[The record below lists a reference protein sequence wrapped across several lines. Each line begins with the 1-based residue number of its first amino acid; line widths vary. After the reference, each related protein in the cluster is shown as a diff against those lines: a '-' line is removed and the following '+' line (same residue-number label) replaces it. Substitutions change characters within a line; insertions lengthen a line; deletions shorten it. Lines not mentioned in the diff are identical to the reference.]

1 MFFEHLVPNNYPQ
14 LDWIQVEISSY
25 CNASCIYCPHSA
37 FRANWQNRF
46 LSLAA
51 FRNLMAAFSKTNLV
65 YLQGWGEPFMHPE
78 FFEMLQIAKDAGCI
92 VGTTTNGTLVGREFI
107 EKMVRQGLDVI
118 GFSLAGVDEKND
130 KIREGTRIKK
140 VLECIEEIH
149 RAKDKFGADNPQI
162 HIAYMLLRSGLDDL
176 EKLPEFLGNT
186 GAAQIVVSSLSYVV
200 SPEMET
206 ESILASAEEEYSELK
221 DRLVE
226 VRRNAENQGADLYF
240 HIVSPAKNNFCCSE
254 NIPRAVV
261 VGSGGSLSPCVMKQ
275 IPVQGENFHY
285 VNGKKHLMQN
295 LSFGNVQN
303 ESLRTIWHRKEY
315 QKVIHKFRNC
325 EMPSFCQNCLKTTID
340 NLE

>member
-1 MFFEHLVPNNYPQ
+1 
-14 LDWIQVEISSY
+14 
-25 CNASCIYCPHSA
+25 
-37 FRANWQNRF
+37 
-46 LSLAA
+46 
-51 FRNLMAAFSKTNLV
+51 
-65 YLQGWGEPFMHPE
+65 MHPE

-92 VGTTTNGTLVGREFI
+92 VGTTTNGTLVSREFI

-176 EKLPEFLGNT
+176 KKLPEFLGNT
-186 GAAQIVVSSLSYVV
+186 GAAQVVVSSLSYVV
-200 SPEMET
+200 SPEMKT
-206 ESILASAEEEYSELK
+206 ESNLASGEEEYSELK

-226 VRRNAENQGADLYF
+226 VRGNAENQGADLYY
-240 HIVSPAKNNFCCSE
+240 HIVSPVKNNFSCSE

-261 VGSGGSLSPCVMKQ
+261 LGSGGSLSPCVMNQ

-285 VNGKKHLMQN
+285 VNGEKHLQQN

-325 EMPSFCQNCLKTTID
+325 EAPSFCQNCLKRTID
-340 NLE
+340 NLES